1 MYSDE
6 NFFIVLVSDNES
18 SSMIYEAFIILKNNI
33 KHNRITITSNNIED
47 LISIQ
52 PTIVIFDDVKEELIP
67 TSIIQRIKEI
77 SPHTHFIYFSKNF
90 NENLFE
96 KIIKKKIDYCIC
108 YEQFSPK
115 LLSETIINILE
126 KVIYIKKVSKII
138 ICGNDIS
145 VNLIDRKVWKSGK
158 LLYLTNFEYE
168 TLKLLLLNK
177 GKYIK
182 REEIFET
189 VWGYDKDNT
198 GLVPQYVFKL
208 KQKIGSSNISNS
220 PKKGYCFKIK
230 NNSNK
235 Y

>member
-1 MYSDE
+1 MCSSE

-18 SSMIYEAFIILKNNI
+18 SSMVYEAFIILKNNI

-52 PTIVIFDDVKEELIP
+52 PTIVVFDNVDEKLISA
-67 TSIIQRIKEI
+67 TIIKKIKEI

-90 NENLFE
+90 DEDLFE

-108 YEQFSPK
+108 YDQFSPK

-126 KVIYIKKVSKII
+126 KVIYIKKISKII

-145 VNLIDRKVWKSGK
+145 VNLIERKVWKSGK

-177 GKYIK
+177 NKYIK

-208 KQKIGSSNISNS
+208 KQKIGSSNILNS

-230 NNSNK
+230 NNFNS
-235 Y
+235 

>member
-1 MYSDE
+1 MHNDE

-18 SSMIYEAFIILKNNI
+18 SSMIYEAFIILKNSIN
-33 KHNRITITSNNIED
+33 HNRITIPSSSIED
-47 LISIQ
+47 LISIK
-52 PTIVIFDDVKEELIP
+52 PTIVIFDDVDEKLIP
-67 TSIIQRIKEI
+67 ATVVGRIKEI

-90 NENLFE
+90 NEDLFE
-96 KIIKKKIDYCIC
+96 NIIKKKIDYCIC
-108 YEQFSPK
+108 YDQFSPK
-115 LLSETIINILE
+115 LLYETITNILE

-177 GKYIK
+177 NKYIK

-208 KQKIGSSNISNS
+208 KKKIGSSNILNS

-230 NNSNK
+230 NNFNK
-235 Y
+235 